1 MFSSPPLNGQSSLYT
16 GLKHYWDLNGNSR
29 DQFTTRQPSTD
40 TAVGYLPKI
49 GTKCASITPTTGV
62 ITTAV
67 NGPTGNAARSMS
79 CWFMQPATASH
90 TLMGYGTGVLTGFDV
105 LVYSGTLRI
114 HISGD
119 SWGGLAPT
127 PGVWN
132 HAVVTHDGVQTQ
144 EIYLNGVKGT
154 SFTTHTLNT
163 ASGIIKLGAG
173 AYANYQS
180 GDLYLDDTCMWNRA
194 LTAGEVASLY
204 NSGSGIETLTGSLT
218 TGLLHQWHLN
228 GNSVDSVD
236 GSGNGTDTAVGYAP
250 KLGSGCAGFNG
261 TTSKSTLPSNFSLA
275 NGYSVSAWVLTSNA
289 STSIAGGG
297 YNGIF
302 GSTNASNCLSVDGKK
317 ATYCAYYSGAY
328 HALQGTADIND
339 NAWHHVVITHIPDG
353 TAYLYV
359 DGGTP
364 VTANLTY
371 NTVQFAIGRLGLS
384 YQGYMH
390 GLIDQTLTYDR
401 ALTSDEVA
409 SLYNSG
415 NGTTTLTGSLQNGL
429 IHRFNLDGNSY
440 DISAGN
446 GSDTAMSFPRPK
458 LGSGCAV
465 FDGSSSNIA
474 TTLTTPTGA
483 AARTFSFWFNS
494 LQIVNRTMLG
504 YGSYGYGQQFSV
516 KMVAGSVYIDVYGAQ
531 YLIGASTANTWHQ
544 VTVTYDGT
552 TLRGYLDNV
561 ANTPVTVALNTGV
574 TYPLRFGYFATPPSW
589 QGCIDAAFIWNRALT
604 AGEVATVWN
613 SGAGIE
619 SPTGSILTGLL
630 HHWHFNSSSR
640 DWVDGSGDGVDT
652 GISYDPSLGAAMYH
666 AIPSMTSKRQFH
678 TATRLADGKVLVAG
692 GAVTAASGVQYAS
705 FNGSTSLI
713 QTSIFGPLY
722 DLGRTVNVWFKQPT
736 AANEM
741 ILGYGSAVN
750 DGGFQVCLSGG
761 QIAVDIYGTTY
772 QFGISLVN
780 TWHQFVATYDG
791 TTLRGYLDGAEGTPV
806 VKALNTDNAN
816 ALRIGWS
823 YTGNHFTGSIDE
835 IGMWSRALTYEEVAI
850 LYNNGAGIITY
861 IGSLA
866 TGLLHHWHL
875 DTDSV
880 DIVDGS
886 GNGTDTDVTYLGSP
900 VLATCEVYDPALATW
915 TDTGPMAQGRYS
927 HTAELLSS
935 GKVLVVG
942 GTEGTTYLA
951 TCELYDPTAGTWAS
965 TGSLATARITA
976 TTALASGSILAAG
989 GQGLAGGLA
998 TCEIYDP
1005 TAATWSSTGSMGTAR
1020 YYHAITTMADGKVL
1034 ATGGRFPTMATAEVY
1049 DPTAT
1054 TWSPVGSMASARYY
1068 HTSTLLASG
1077 KVLIADGYVG
1087 GVNAELYDPTTTTFS
1102 NTGRL
1107 GAVRNRGVATLLS
1120 TGGVLITGGIAVS
1133 TSEIYTQST
1142 NGWKMTEPMST
1153 ARYGHTATLLTNGT
1167 VLVAGGYF
1175 GSALSAC
1182 ELYSPGASALTG
1194 PYATFNGSTS
1204 LITTSLLG
1212 PSGAAPRSLS
1222 LWLKPSATQT
1232 KRVCGY
1238 GTATAGGAFQVYL
1251 TGGNIYVDIH
1261 GTTYAFGAISA
1272 AVWHHFATTYD
1283 GATLRGY
1290 LDGVAGTPVT
1300 VTLTTAAT
1308 GALLMGGGPS
1318 GTGYSGSIDECKLWT
1333 RALTAAEIT
1342 RDYNTGVGMVPP
1354 F

>member
-1 MFSSPPLNGQSSLYT
+1 MRLQQ
-16 GLKHYWDLNGNSR
+16 GLCG
-29 DQFTTRQPSTD
+29 
-40 TAVGYLPKI
+40 
-49 GTKCASITPTTGV
+49 
-62 ITTAV
+62 
-67 NGPTGNAARSMS
+67 
-79 CWFMQPATASH
+79 
-90 TLMGYGTGVLTGFDV
+90 
-105 LVYSGTLRI
+105 LVYIVAHLTI
-114 HISGD
+114 
-119 SWGGLAPT
+119 
-127 PGVWN
+127 
-132 HAVVTHDGVQTQ
+132 
-144 EIYLNGVKGT
+144 
-154 SFTTHTLNT
+154 
-163 ASGIIKLGAG
+163 
-173 AYANYQS
+173 
-180 GDLYLDDTCMWNRA
+180 DDTCMWDRA
-194 LTAGEVASLY
+194 LNPTEVASLY
-204 NSGSGIETLTGSLT
+204 NSG
-218 TGLLHQWHLN
+218 
-228 GNSVDSVD
+228 
-236 GSGNGTDTAVGYAP
+236 A
-250 KLGSGCAGFNG
+250 
-261 TTSKSTLPSNFSLA
+261 
-275 NGYSVSAWVLTSNA
+275 
-289 STSIAGGG
+289 
-297 YNGIF
+297 
-302 GSTNASNCLSVDGKK
+302 
-317 ATYCAYYSGAY
+317 
-328 HALQGTADIND
+328 GTAD
-339 NAWHHVVITHIPDG
+339 
-353 TAYLYV
+353 
-359 DGGTP
+359 
-364 VTANLTY
+364 
-371 NTVQFAIGRLGLS
+371 LS
-384 YQGYMH
+384 
-390 GLIDQTLTYDR
+390 
-401 ALTSDEVA
+401 
-409 SLYNSG
+409 
-415 NGTTTLTGSLQNGL
+415 GSLQNGL
-429 IHRFNLDGNSY
+429 IHRFPFDGNSY
-440 DISAGN
+440 DLAAGN

-465 FDGSSSNIA
+465 LDGSSSNIS
-474 TTLTTPTGA
+474 TTVTTPTGA
-483 AARTFSFWFNS
+483 AARSISFWFNS
-494 LQIVNRTMLG
+494 LQILNRTMLG
-504 YGSYGYGQQFSV
+504 YGSYGYGQQFSI
-516 KMVAGSVYIDVYGAQ
+516 KMVSGSVYIDVYGSS
-531 YLIGASTANTWHQ
+531 YLIGVSTANAWHQ

-552 TLRGYLDNV
+552 TLTGYLDNI
-561 ANTPVTVALNTGV
+561 ANTPVTVALNTGA

-589 QGCIDAAFIWNRALT
+589 QGCIDGAFMWSRALT
-604 AGEVATVWN
+604 AGEVASVYN
-613 SGAGIE
+613 AGAGIE
-619 SPTGSILTGLL
+619 SCTGSLLTGLL
-630 HHWHFNSSSR
+630 HAWGFNGNST
-640 DWVDGSGDGVDT
+640 DT
-652 GISYDPSLGAAMYH
+652 LGTGNGTDTNVLYDPSLGAAMYH
-666 AIPSMTSKRQFH
+666 AVPSMTSRRQYH
-678 TATRLADGKVLVAG
+678 TATRLANGKVLVAG

-705 FNGSTSLI
+705 FNGSTSLV

-722 DLGRTVNVWFKQPT
+722 DLGRTVSVWFKQPT

-761 QIAVDIYGTTY
+761 QIAVDIYGTAY

-823 YTGNHFTGSIDE
+823 YTGNRFTGLSDE
-835 IGMWSRALTYEEVAI
+835 IGMWSRALTYEEVAT
-850 LYNNGAGIITY
+850 LYNSGAGIVTY

-880 DIVDGS
+880 DSVDGS

-935 GKVLVVG
+935 GKVLVIG
-942 GTEGTTYLA
+942 GSEGTTYLA

-976 TTALASGSILAAG
+976 TTALTSGSILAAG
-989 GQGLAGGLA
+989 GQGLVGGLA

-1020 YYHAITTMADGKVL
+1020 YYHTLTTMADGKVL

-1204 LITTSLLG
+1204 LITTGLLG
-1212 PSGAAPRSLS
+1212 PSAAAPRSLT

-1251 TGGNIYVDIH
+1251 TGGNIYVDVH

-1283 GATLRGY
+1283 GVTLRGY
-1290 LDGVAGTPVT
+1290 LDGVEGTPVT

-1308 GALLMGGGPS
+1308 GTLLMGGGPS
-1318 GTGYSGSIDECKLWT
+1318 GTGYSGSLDEVKLWT